1 MYITVTTL
9 FFYININLNYNGCR
23 VVIEKNKNDHS
34 HPVLQQ
40 FTCSYDHLTYFTDL
54 PPLNLYFFFKII
66 MLVAFSCKYHPN
78 NWFILVSYE
87 KKIWQP

>member
-54 PPLNLYFFFKII
+54 PPLNLYFFFQ
-66 MLVAFSCKYHPN
+66 N
-78 NWFILVSYE
+78 NHVGGFFM
-87 KKIWQP
+87 